1 MKSVAV
7 LLTVI
12 SWAMLVIYLFP
23 FIWMVGVSFKPIGEW
38 GESYLIPKSP
48 TLRNYEEVLVTGG
61 IYGVR
66 GHFPP
71 ATPYLINSV
80 VTASVV
86 ALLTTLLGSM
96 TAYAIQRYRAGGTNL
111 ATWIL
116 SLRMIPAV
124 AILLPLVVMTKSLG
138 VYNSLLGLILV
149 YPLIALPITTWFM
162 IGSFKSIPR
171 DVDEAALVDGCTE
184 LQAFFMIVLPQ
195 STVGLATAATF
206 AFLFCW
212 GEFLIPLLLA
222 PSESAMPLTVYAGY
236 FAQEYG
242 VLWGPMS
249 AAAIIIAI
257 PVIIIAVII
266 QKYVLRGLTLGF
278 VR

>member
-1 MKSVAV
+1 MKSMNII
-7 LLTVI
+7 LTLI
-12 SWAMLVIYLFP
+12 SWAILMIYLLP

-38 GESYLIPKSP
+38 GESHLIPINP
-48 TLRNYEEVLVTGG
+48 TLKNYEEVLITGG

-71 ATPYLINSV
+71 ITHYLINSII
-80 VTASVV
+80 TASIV

-96 TAYAIQRYRAGGTNL
+96 TAYAIQRYRAGGTTL
-111 ATWIL
+111 ANWIL

-138 VYNSLLGLILV
+138 IYDSLLGLILV
-149 YPLIALPITTWFM
+149 YPIIALPITTWFM
-162 IGSFKSIPR
+162 IGSLKSIPR
-171 DVDEAALVDGCTE
+171 NVDEAALVDGCTE
-184 LQAFFMIVLPQ
+184 LQAFFLIILPQ
-195 STVGLATAATF
+195 STTGLATAATF

-222 PSESAMPLTVYAGY
+222 PSEAAMPLTVYAGY
-236 FAQEYG
+236 FAQQYG
-242 VLWGPMS
+242 ILWGPMS

-257 PVIIIAVII
+257 PVIIIGILI
-266 QKYVLRGLTLGF
+266 HKYIVRGLTLGF

>member
-1 MKSVAV
+1 MKSMSVI
-7 LLTVI
+7 LTLI
-12 SWAMLVIYLFP
+12 SWAILIIYLLP
-23 FIWMVGVSFKPIGEW
+23 FIWMIGVSFKPIGEW
-38 GESYLIPKSP
+38 GEPHLIPKNP
-48 TLRNYEEVLVTGG
+48 TLKNYVEVLVTGG

-71 ATPYLINSV
+71 ATHYLINSII
-80 VTASVV
+80 TASIV

-96 TAYAIQRYRAGGTNL
+96 TAYAIQRYRAGGTTL
-111 ATWIL
+111 ANWIL

-138 VYNSLLGLILV
+138 IYDSLLGLILV
-149 YPLIALPITTWFM
+149 YPIIALPITTWFM

-171 DVDEAALVDGCTE
+171 NVDEAALVDGCTE
-184 LQAFFMIVLPQ
+184 LQAFFLIVLPQ
-195 STVGLATAATF
+195 STIGLATAATF

-236 FAQEYG
+236 FAQQYG

-257 PVIIIAVII
+257 PVIIIAVLI
-266 QKYVLRGLTLGF
+266 QKYIIRGLTLGF

>member
-1 MKSVAV
+1 MKSIN
-7 LLTVI
+7 LILTLI
-12 SWAMLVIYLFP
+12 SWAILIIYLLP

-38 GESYLIPKSP
+38 GEPHLIPRNP
-48 TLRNYEEVLVTGG
+48 TLKNYEEVLITGG

-71 ATPYLINSV
+71 ITHYLINSII
-80 VTASVV
+80 TASVV

-96 TAYAIQRYRAGGTNL
+96 TAYAIQRYRAGGTTL
-111 ATWIL
+111 ANWIL

-138 VYNSLLGLILV
+138 IYDSLLGLILV
-149 YPLIALPITTWFM
+149 YPIIALPITTWFM
-162 IGSFKSIPR
+162 IGSLKSIPR
-171 DVDEAALVDGCTE
+171 NVDEAALVDGCTE
-184 LQAFFMIVLPQ
+184 LQAFFLIILPQ
-195 STVGLATAATF
+195 STTGLATAATF

-222 PSESAMPLTVYAGY
+222 PSEAAMPLTVYAGY
-236 FAQEYG
+236 FAQQYG

-257 PVIIIAVII
+257 PVIIIGILI
-266 QKYVLRGLTLGF
+266 HKYIVRGLTLGF
-278 VR
+278 IR

>member
-1 MKSVAV
+1 MRTLGV

-12 SWAMLVIYLFP
+12 SWALLIVYLLP
-23 FIWMVGVSFKPIGEW
+23 FIWLVGVSFKPIGEW
-38 GESYLIPKSP
+38 GEPHLIPKSP
-48 TLRNYEEVLVTGG
+48 TLRNYEEVLFTGAV
-61 IYGVR
+61 YGVR
-66 GHFPP
+66 GHFPA

-80 VTASVV
+80 VTASAV

-96 TAYAIQRYRAGGTNL
+96 TAYAIQRYRAGGTTL
-111 ATWIL
+111 ASWIL

-138 VYNSLLGLILV
+138 IYDSLLGLILV

-162 IGSFKSIPR
+162 IGSFRSIPR
-171 DVDEAALVDGCTE
+171 DVDEAALVDGCTD

-236 FAQEYG
+236 FAQQYG

-249 AAAIIIAI
+249 AAAIVIAI
-257 PVIIIAVII
+257 PVIIIAVMI
-266 QKYVLRGLTLGF
+266 QKYVLRGLTLGV